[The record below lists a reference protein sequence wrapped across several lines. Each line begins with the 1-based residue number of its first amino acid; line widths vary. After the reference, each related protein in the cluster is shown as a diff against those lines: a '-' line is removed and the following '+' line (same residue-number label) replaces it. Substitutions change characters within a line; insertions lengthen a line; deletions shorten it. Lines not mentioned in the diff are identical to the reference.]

1 MISLPF
7 LGRCSEIVSCRTGE
21 ILDCRWLQKE
31 VLCLLENYCT
41 ADSHLCNKLKGIV
54 GSGGIKKLKSAFRIE
69 SGTVNVNGKDLK
81 EILLRHLIF
90 QTFKFS
96 TFWLFQTMFCFLSKN
111 IWLRIH
117 SKKLGKIFPLLFGLK
132 MNKCKVQ
139 RSRRKMWSRFLGKS
153 CLTPKLLLEGR
164 CPRNPGAAT
173 AITTSRH

>member
-1 MISLPF
+1 MPNRRNS
-7 LGRCSEIVSCRTGE
+7 
-21 ILDCRWLQKE
+21 WLQMITKRSPMSSWE
-31 VLCLLENYCT
+31 LLHGRQPPLQQAQRHCGKWRYQ
-41 ADSHLCNKLKGIV
+41 KI
-54 GSGGIKKLKSAFRIE
+54 KSAFRIE

-164 CPRNPGAAT
+164 CPRNPGPAT